1 VEKLEDSVCLDTDI
15 LIDLLRNK
23 QEVVKWINE
32 NQEKVT
38 LATTIINV
46 FELYCGIY
54 NYEFPEK
61 KIEAVEELLST
72 LIILDLS
79 LDIVQNASKEYG
91 KLRKEG
97 QLIGN
102 EDLLIGATAFSAGF
116 VLKTNNKKHFE
127 RIKGLKLI

>member
-1 VEKLEDSVCLDTDI
+1 M
-15 LIDLLRNK
+15 
-23 QEVVKWINE
+23 
-32 NQEKVT
+32 
-38 LATTIINV
+38 
-46 FELYCGIY
+46 
-54 NYEFPEK
+54 
-61 KIEAVEELLST
+61 
-72 LIILDLS
+72 
-79 LDIVQNASKEYG
+79 QNASKEYG